1 MNSCSRGESQEFLRF
16 DLGKSG
22 SSQQGNALGG
32 SVSYQCEIP
41 ATHIAHLLGKVQREC
56 YRALHPTEA
65 AAKDFSVVVDQYF
78 GKSVVND
85 NCRTYFKLGD
95 KVGESRNVLG
105 YPGTTRQ
112 LLEFL
117 SEPHWEDL
125 IFEDGNGNVVAPID
139 TLGSDKK
146 ASSTGNRFL
155 LFWGNRRS
163 PLGFLKE
170 PAKIDL
176 RTWPEE
182 I

>member
-1 MNSCSRGESQEFLRF
+1 MNSCCRGESQELLRF
-16 DLGKSG
+16 DLGNSG
-22 SSQQGNALGG
+22 SSPQGNALGG
-32 SVSYQCEIP
+32 LLAYQCEIS
-41 ATHIAHLLGKVQREC
+41 ATHIARLLGKVQREG

-78 GKSVVND
+78 GK
-85 NCRTYFKLGD
+85 TYFKLED

-105 YPGTTRQ
+105 YPGTPRQ
-112 LLEFL
+112 LLEIL